1 MMGFGHMAGR
11 ACSMA
16 TGTGWGFPGFGRYGV
31 NSISGL
37 INSLMP
43 LLFLT
48 LVVVGIVLIVRWA
61 LTNYRPA
68 TAHGVPA
75 QPWTQETALEV
86 LKKRYAA
93 GDITRAEYEEKRKEL
108 L

>member
-1 MMGFGHMAGR
+1 MMDFGHMAGR

-16 TGTGWGFPGFGRYGV
+16 SGSGWGFPGFGGYGV
-31 NSISGL
+31 NTIPRL
-37 INSLMP
+37 IGSLMP

-48 LVVVGIVLIVRWA
+48 LVVIGIALIVRWA
-61 LTNYRPA
+61 LTSYRPA

-75 QPWTQETALEV
+75 QPWTHETGLEV
-86 LKKRYAA
+86 LKKRYAS
-93 GDITRAEYEEKRKEL
+93 GDITRAEYEEKRKDL